1 MMKRTILLLAV
12 GAMALACSKNGSGGA
27 KLRTDT
33 DSVAYV
39 LGFNIG
45 LNLQRMDS
53 TLNAEAVCEGI
64 RDVFRPTRSSSC
76 STSPNPTVPTP
87 EPLRG

>member
-12 GAMALACSKNGSGGA
+12 GAMALACSKNGSGGT

-39 LGFNIG
+39 LGFNS
-45 LNLQRMDS
+45 D
-53 TLNAEAVCEGI
+53 
-64 RDVFRPTRSSSC
+64 
-76 STSPNPTVPTP
+76 
-87 EPLRG
+87 